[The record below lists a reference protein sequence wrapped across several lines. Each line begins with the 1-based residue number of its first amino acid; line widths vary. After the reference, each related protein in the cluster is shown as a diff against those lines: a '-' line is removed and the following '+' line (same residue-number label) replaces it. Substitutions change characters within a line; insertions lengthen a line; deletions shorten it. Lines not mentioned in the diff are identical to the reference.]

1 VVSKEVVRKGFLA
14 FRRPQEWQQ
23 LFASR
28 RLRVVETRW
37 LGSWL
42 ERCVHHPLLV
52 VLEKS
57 CPSRARSAPGDP

>member
-1 VVSKEVVRKGFLA
+1 MNIPLA

-28 RLRVVETRW
+28 RLRVVQTRW

-42 ERCVHHPLLV
+42 ERLVHHPLLF
-52 VLEKS
+52 VLEKGG
-57 CPSRARSAPGDP
+57 PPR

>member
-1 VVSKEVVRKGFLA
+1 MAIPLA
-14 FRRPQEWQQ
+14 FRRSQEWQQ

-28 RLRVVETRW
+28 RLRVVEVRW

-42 ERCVHHPLLV
+42 ERFVHHPLLF

-57 CPSRARSAPGDP
+57 GPAR